1 MNDDNPAIAGKLTR
15 RTSFEAKMESGK
27 ANSFK
32 SPAEA
37 ELPAI
42 AELVRERGLR
52 LQGRSGTKR

>member
-1 MNDDNPAIAGKLTR
+1 MNSVNIVKG

-37 ELPAI
+37 EHESWLAREMAQRI
-42 AELVRERGLR
+42 AGHAEQPHHKTL
-52 LQGRSGTKR
+52 